1 MTQPKTTKEVDDFY
15 FKIEEERGN
24 IMTETKKGSTFIK
37 HYYSHTFE
45 DCPHYTAEITVD
57 EDASLSDMCRAF
69 ELFLKVSGYEFDG
82 FVDIVK
88 DEDEPV
94 HNYVPTGYVPKKG
107 KMDTFDEK
115 M

>member
-1 MTQPKTTKEVDDFY
+1 MAV
-15 FKIEEERGN
+15 
-24 IMTETKKGSTFIK
+24 ETKKGSTFIK

-57 EDASLSDMCRAF
+57 EDATISEMCHAF
-69 ELFLKVSGYEFDG
+69 ELFLKVSGYSFDG
-82 FVDIVK
+82 YVDIVK

-94 HNYVPTGYVPKKG
+94 TYPPRWASENAAKAVHDEVPTGYVPKS
-107 KMDTFDEK
+107 DRNSVFDEK

>member
-1 MTQPKTTKEVDDFY
+1 MAEP
-15 FKIEEERGN
+15 
-24 IMTETKKGSTFIK
+24 KKGTTFTK

-45 DCPHYTAEITVD
+45 NEPHYTAEITVD
-57 EDASLSDMCRAF
+57 EDATISDMCRAF

-82 FVDIVK
+82 NVDIVK
-88 DEDEPV
+88 NEDEPV

>member
-1 MTQPKTTKEVDDFY
+1 
-15 FKIEEERGN
+15 
-24 IMTETKKGSTFIK
+24 MTEPKKGTTFIK
-37 HYYSHTFE
+37 HFYSHTFE
-45 DCPHYTAEITVD
+45 NEPHYTAEITVD
-57 EDASLSDMCRAF
+57 EDATISDMCRAF

-82 FVDIVK
+82 CVDIVK